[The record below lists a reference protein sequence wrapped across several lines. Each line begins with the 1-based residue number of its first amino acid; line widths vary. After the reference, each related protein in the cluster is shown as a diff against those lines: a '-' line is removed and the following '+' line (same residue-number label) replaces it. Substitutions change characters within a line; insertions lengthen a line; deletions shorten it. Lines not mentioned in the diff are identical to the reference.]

1 MLDLV
6 YLQPGGD
13 ELPYLRELRL
23 QNLDQLDQDALWN
36 LVKEIGKPKLKR
48 AVENIATIMQEEE
61 QDSYET
67 LSD

>member
-1 MLDLV
+1 LLDLV